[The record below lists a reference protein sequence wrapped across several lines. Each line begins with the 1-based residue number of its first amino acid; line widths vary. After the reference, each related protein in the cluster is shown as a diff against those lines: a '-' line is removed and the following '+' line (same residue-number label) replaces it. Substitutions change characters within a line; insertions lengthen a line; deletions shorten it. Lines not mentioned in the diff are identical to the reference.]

1 MQASEVVEYAEAEQ
15 DKMLEIVKLQAEGRT
30 QTYIQQQTG
39 ATRREQKQ
47 VLEQY
52 REFVN
57 KDSWIQTR
65 AREATA
71 MIDTHY
77 TSLIA
82 KFYEAEDDAI
92 SSDDYKTRAS
102 ILKQIADV
110 EKQRIQFLTNA
121 GILSAQSIGDQIV
134 DIEEQKETI
143 KAILKETAQKFPEA
157 AKFIAQKLAELDGQV
172 VAERVF
178 EES

>member
-1 MQASEVVEYAEAEQ
+1 MEASEIVEYAEAEQ
-15 DKMLEIVKLQAEGRT
+15 DKMLDVVKLQAEGRT
-30 QTYIQQQTG
+30 QTYIQRETG

-47 VLEQY
+47 IAEQY

-71 MIDTHY
+71 QIDTHY

-92 SSDDYKTRAS
+92 SSDDYKTRAN
-102 ILKQIADV
+102 ILKQIADT
-110 EKQRIQFLTNA
+110 EKQRVQFLTNA

-134 DIEEQKETI
+134 DIEEQREQI
-143 KAILKETAQKFPEA
+143 KSILKETAQQFPEA
-157 AKFIAQKLAELDGQV
+157 AKFIAQKLAELDGKV
-172 VAERVF
+172 VAERVVQ
-178 EES
+178 EG

>member
-1 MQASEVVEYAEAEQ
+1 MQASEIVEYAEAEQ

-92 SSDDYKTRAS
+92 TADDYKARAS
-102 ILKQIADV
+102 ILKQIADT
-110 EKQRIQFLTNA
+110 ERARIDFLSKA
-121 GILSAQSIGDQIV
+121 GILSKSSVGDDLV
-134 DIEEQKETI
+134 ELEEQKEKI
-143 KAILKETAQKFPEA
+143 KKILREIARERPDV
-157 AKFIAQKLAELDGQV
+157 AKLISQKLAELDGTV
-172 VAERVF
+172 EAERVVG
-178 EES
+178 E